1 MKVVQV
7 DGTTCSKSGNKQ
19 EQGKE
24 VQITED
30 WGIRESRETRALKL
44 EGTEIRDRGN
54 RLLYQEVVDYGPE
67 A

>member
-44 EGTEIRDRGN
+44 EGTEIRDGTGCYTR
-54 RLLYQEVVDYGPE
+54 RLWTMDQRPD
-67 A
+67 